1 VSDLRELY
9 QEIVLDH
16 NSRPRNYRALED
28 ADRTVEGFNPLC
40 GDQLTVYVKFE
51 NGVIEDVAFQG
62 KGCAIS
68 RASSSL
74 MTQAV
79 KGKTTQEAKR
89 IFGAFREMITK
100 GEDADLDGVDLG
112 DLEVLAGVADFPSR
126 VKCAS
131 LGWHTLKSALDDEQE
146 QVTTE

>member
-1 VSDLRELY
+1 MSDLRELY

>member
-1 VSDLRELY
+1 MSDLRELY

-131 LGWHTLKSALDDEQE
+131 RGWHTLKSALDDEQE

>member
-1 VSDLRELY
+1 M
-9 QEIVLDH
+9 
-16 NSRPRNYRALED
+16 
-28 ADRTVEGFNPLC
+28 
-40 GDQLTVYVKFE
+40 YVKFQD
-51 NGVIEDVAFQG
+51 GVIEDVAFQG
-62 KGCAIS
+62 RGCAIS

-79 KGKTTQEAKR
+79 KGKTMQEAKR
-89 IFGAFREMITK
+89 IFGAFRELITK

-131 LGWHTLKSALDDEQE
+131 LGWHTLKSALDDGVE
-146 QVTTE
+146 QVSTE

>member
-1 VSDLRELY
+1 
-9 QEIVLDH
+9 
-16 NSRPRNYRALED
+16 
-28 ADRTVEGFNPLC
+28 
-40 GDQLTVYVKFE
+40 
-51 NGVIEDVAFQG
+51 
-62 KGCAIS
+62 
-68 RASSSL
+68 
-74 MTQAV
+74 
-79 KGKTTQEAKR
+79 
-89 IFGAFREMITK
+89 MITK